1 MTTNLQHD
9 RTLNLGR
16 FYEANIHII
25 IIVFMINK
33 SLINRTEKLLN
44 HQISIK
50 LLKMT
55 FLQT

>member
-33 SLINRTEKLLN
+33 SLINRTEKLLKAGGW
-44 HQISIK
+44 S
-50 LLKMT
+50 T
-55 FLQT
+55 R